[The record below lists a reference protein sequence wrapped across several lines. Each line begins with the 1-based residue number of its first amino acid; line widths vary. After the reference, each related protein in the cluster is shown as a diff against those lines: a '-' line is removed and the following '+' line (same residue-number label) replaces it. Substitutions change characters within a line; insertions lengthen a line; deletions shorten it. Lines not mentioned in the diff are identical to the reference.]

1 MPSMANIT
9 IKKADGT
16 TDIVWTAASPS
27 AGDTVPAV
35 WRSNTVSTIMG
46 HRPRFQLALRD
57 NAAGDGRVFKGALF
71 YPHTMVEGGTNK
83 VVLLGT
89 TPIRFEGTLPAGV
102 PVADL
107 KEAIYQAGNL
117 VVSALVRTALE
128 EQYAPS

>member
-27 AGDTVPAV
+27 AGDSVPAV
-35 WRSNTVSTIMG
+35 WRSNSVSTIMG
-46 HRPRFQLALRD
+46 HRPRFHLALRD
-57 NAAGDGRVFKGALF
+57 NATNDGRVFKGAMF

-83 VVLLGT
+83 VVLLGI

-107 KEAIYQAGNL
+107 KEAIHQAGNL
-117 VVSALVRTALE
+117 AVSALVRAALE